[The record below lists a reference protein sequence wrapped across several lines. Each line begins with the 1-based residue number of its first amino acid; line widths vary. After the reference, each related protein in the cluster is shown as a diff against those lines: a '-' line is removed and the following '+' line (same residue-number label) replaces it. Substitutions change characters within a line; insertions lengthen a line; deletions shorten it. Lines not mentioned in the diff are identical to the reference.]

1 MKVAL
6 VSFNPV
12 VGDIR
17 NNLESIRNFICDLDK
32 QNIDLIVFPELTVC
46 GYPPRD
52 LLDRESFIEDNK
64 KAVESLLK
72 YGKSNILIGFVD
84 RKKGDGKLY
93 NAAAHI
99 VDGKIEKIV
108 YKTLL
113 PTYDIFDEDRY
124 FVPAEE
130 TGFINVK
137 DKKVGVTICEDLWFE
152 ENKKYSI
159 NPVEKLVES
168 KIDYLVNL
176 SASPYEENKL
186 ERRMELIAGSAKKFG
201 MPVLYVNQVGGNDGI
216 IFDGGAVVTDKN
228 GNVLKYSSRFNENV
242 LIYDFKEKNVPVKF
256 SLPDPDDDLAD
267 ALSLGIRDYVIKCG
281 FKKVVLGL
289 SGGIDSALTATLA
302 VRALGCDNVI
312 GVSMPSRFSSKSSK
326 DDAEQLAENLGIEY
340 LCVPIEPIFESYL
353 SHLNPCFN
361 DRPWDLTEENIQARI
376 RGNILMALS
385 NKHGWLVLTTGNK
398 SELAVGYCTL
408 YGDMCG
414 GLAVISDLFKTRV
427 YELSNALNRKG
438 EVIPFGSITKPPSAE
453 LRHDQTD
460 QDSLPD
466 YEVLDGILKAY
477 IEQHCS
483 VREIIEK
490 GFCKETVLRTIRMVD
505 RAEYKRRQAAPGL
518 KISVKAFGE
527 GRRIPIV
534 QNYVPL
540 DTGGFKN

>member
-17 NNLESIRNFICDLDK
+17 NNLESIKFFICNLDK
-32 QNIDLIVFPELTVC
+32 QNIDLIVFPELAVC

-64 KAVESLLK
+64 KAVEGLSN

-84 RKKGDGKLY
+84 RKKGDNRLY

-99 VDGKIEKIV
+99 VDGKIEKII

-137 DKKVGVTICEDLWFE
+137 DKKIGVTICEDLWFG

-186 ERRMELIAGSAKKFG
+186 KRRMELICGSAKKFG
-201 MPVLYVNQVGGNDGI
+201 IPILYVNQVGGNDGI

-228 GNVLKYSSRFNENV
+228 GDILKHSSRFTENV
-242 LIYDFKEKNVPVKF
+242 LIYDFNDYSIPVKF
-256 SLPDPDDDLAD
+256 SLPDSDDDLAD
-267 ALSLGIRDYVIKCG
+267 ALSLGIHDYVIKCG

-302 VRALGCDNVI
+302 VRALGRDNVV
-312 GVSMPSRFSSKSSK
+312 GVNMPSRFSSQSSK

-353 SHLNPCFN
+353 SNLNPCFN

-427 YELSNALNRKG
+427 YELSNALNREG
-438 EVIPFGSITKPPSAE
+438 EVIPSGSITKPPSAE

-460 QDSLPD
+460 QDSLPEYD
-466 YEVLDGILKAY
+466 VLDGILKAY

-490 GFCKETVLRTIRMVD
+490 GFCKETVLRTIQMVD

-534 QNYVPL
+534 QNYIPL
-540 DTGGFKN
+540 NNTDL